1 MQQDGGGHA
10 LVVVVHD
17 GAEHRRKIQ
26 TAHSLHFRQVLVV
39 QGQAVDTGGGEGH
52 GGFFCLVLRDHA
64 LTAAGVAGEGVA
76 GHGVV
81 GGEDTCLHQGRGG
94 GDESGGVAAG
104 VGQAFGGAD
113 GVLLGGGQL
122 GKAIRPGRIGAVR
135 RGGVDDPHVG
145 VVDQGDRLHRSGV
158 RQAQEHQ
165 VSGVEQLLPLRR
177 VFALVRVDGQQGD
190 VLPIA
195 QPLVDL
201 QAGGTRLAVN
211 VNGRFHDISSLSQK
225 RLSDGPP
232 QSL

>member
-1 MQQDGGGHA
+1 MQQNGGGHTFII
-10 LVVVVHD
+10 VVHD
-17 GAEHRRKIQ
+17 GAEHGREIQ
-26 TAHSLHFRQVLVV
+26 TGYRLHFRQVLVV
-39 QGQAVDTGGGEGH
+39 QGQAVDTGGEEFIGW
-52 GGFFCLVLRDHA
+52 FWILVLGNHA
-64 LTAAGVAGEGVA
+64 LAAAGVAGEGVT

-81 GGEDTCLHQGRGG
+81 GGDDTSLHQGRSG

-104 VGQAFGGAD
+104 VGQAFAGTD

-145 VVDQGDRLHRSGV
+145 VVDQGDRFHRSGV

-165 VSGVEQLLPLRR
+165 VSGVEQLFPFRRILPLGW
-177 VFALVRVDGQQGD
+177 VDGQQGD

-211 VNGRFHDISSLSQK
+211 VNGRFHDRSSLFPK
-225 RLSDGPP
+225 AA
-232 QSL
+232 